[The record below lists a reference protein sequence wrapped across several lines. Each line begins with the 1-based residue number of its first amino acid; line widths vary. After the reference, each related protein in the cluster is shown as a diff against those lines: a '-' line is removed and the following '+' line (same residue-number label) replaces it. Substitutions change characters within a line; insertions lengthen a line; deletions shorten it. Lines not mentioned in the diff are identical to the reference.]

1 MSITPLK
8 AAAILATFL
17 FIPMPKT
24 NAQPARPD
32 SVSSKPF
39 GKTPDGKAIQLYTLI
54 NSHGMQVN
62 LSTWG
67 ATVVNLLAP
76 DRHGHLADVALGF
89 STTEPYFT
97 QSPYF
102 GATIGRFA
110 NRIAKGRFSIGD
122 KVYHLAK
129 NNGLNHLHGGLK
141 GFDKQLWT
149 ANVISQN
156 PPTVRFSR
164 LSPDGEEGYPGNLKV
179 TVTFTLS
186 DRDELRMR
194 YTAETDQPTIVN
206 LTNHTY
212 FNLAGAGNGNILG
225 HQVRIHASHYTPVD
239 KTLIPTGEIKSV
251 AGTPMD
257 LRKWTTVG
265 ANIEAVGG
273 KPVGFD
279 HNYVLDRCPVVRPA
293 LAAEVLDPR
302 SGRLLKVYTDQPG
315 IQFYTGNF
323 LDGTLHGKHGKVYH
337 QHDAFCLETQ
347 HFPDSPNHPNFPST
361 LLKPGQTYRT
371 TTIYKFSAVTDSGAE
386 IKF

>member
-110 NRIAKGRFSIGD
+110 NRI
-122 KVYHLAK
+122 
-129 NNGLNHLHGGLK
+129 
-141 GFDKQLWT
+141 
-149 ANVISQN
+149 
-156 PPTVRFSR
+156 
-164 LSPDGEEGYPGNLKV
+164 SPDGEEGYPGNLKV